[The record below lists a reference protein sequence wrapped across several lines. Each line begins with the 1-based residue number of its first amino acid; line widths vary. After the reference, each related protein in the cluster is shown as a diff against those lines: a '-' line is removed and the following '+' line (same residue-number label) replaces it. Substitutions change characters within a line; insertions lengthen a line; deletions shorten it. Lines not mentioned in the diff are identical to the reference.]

1 MDDSKSAS
9 SFPPSAN
16 TPIDIKIN
24 PVSVDG
30 EQEIVRQKQDSQQS
44 HDSSG
49 AGRFGYLRLFKY
61 STATDYF
68 LILTG
73 ILSGLAAG
81 PPLPILGIIF
91 GELIN
96 EFAEIK
102 EGEPL
107 SPEAA
112 TNFKNTV
119 NLKLRILL
127 GVTIAFF
134 LFTYVCSVC
143 WSMIGERITRKLR
156 EEYLKTTLGQDIAY
170 FDTTTPGEVTN
181 RMTADIQTIQNG
193 TSEKVGLYL
202 QSIAYLISAFA
213 VGFAKNSRLTAI
225 LLCVVPAFTLVV
237 TLCTHFIEKYAI
249 RASDCQSNA
258 GSLAEE
264 MFSNIRVVQAFN
276 SQNRLAG
283 AYTGYLDIA
292 KKWGVKKA
300 VAGAVML
307 GGIFFVAYCGNA
319 LAFWQGAEMIVRDSV
334 EGAGTVYT
342 VIFLVLDSS
351 LVVGEFAP
359 FIQTFSFAAAAG
371 SRIFSA
377 IDRTPAIDSSP
388 NAGTPVTDCLGE
400 MELKSVK
407 FVYPGRPEVTVLDG
421 VSMKIPPGKITAIVG
436 ASGSGKS
443 TIVSLLQRFYDPVS
457 GTVLLDHQ
465 PLPRLNVHG
474 VRRHMGV
481 VMQTPTLFQ
490 ASILDNIGHGLIN
503 TPFANASGEVKERM
517 CLEAAKIAN
526 VDEFIKGLPQGYQ
539 TIVGEGGAGLSGGQ
553 KQRIAI
559 ARAVVSNPKIL
570 LLDEATSA
578 LDSRSERLVQQA
590 LDRVS
595 KQRTTVVVAHR
606 LATVKNADNIFVMSN
621 GKIVE
626 QGTHSEL
633 MYRQGA
639 YYDLVQAQSFSASG
653 LDDRGDLSIQE
664 VLHTF
669 QASASTEEVTIVK
682 EPDETDYKI
691 IEAEKET
698 NQPGWGKKDGRI
710 GTLKLMRRVARMSS
724 PETKWIVTGLLASV
738 IIGSASSVEAVL
750 FANLVDSLSLDGD
763 PDHVLSRAKFYS
775 ALFLVFGVAQFVA
788 YFVSGA
794 AFGWVSETMVHRVRA
809 KVIRGL
815 FPNPDSSSTSNL
827 LRQDIEFFESPATS
841 PSTITATLDSDGNHF
856 SGLTGVVIGT
866 VCSISTNMVIAVV
879 LALVVSWKIAIVILT
894 AVPVML
900 CAGYLRVKIVEEFYD
915 LHQTAYVRSSAIASE
930 AVGAIQTVAALGREA
945 DVLRQYRSLLRE
957 AYAGCL
963 RTIMKGNF
971 WLAFAYTVSYLLY
984 GLAYWWGSRLIS
996 QGEATSKQLFVVLPA
1011 LLFSAQTCGQMFS
1024 LAPDITK
1031 AKLAAVNIF
1040 RILDMR
1046 PKIDTESET
1055 SDSLNNEVAV
1065 AGNVELNDVRFRYP
1079 ANPDIEVLK
1088 GLSLRVEAGS
1098 FCALVGESGCG
1109 KSTVLGLIERFYDPS
1124 SGTILVDSKAISTLP
1139 IRSHRHRIAL
1149 VNQEPALYQGSITFN
1164 ILLGTDRDDATH
1176 EDVIRVCKD
1185 VGMHDFIMSL
1195 PDGYDT
1201 DCGGKGARLSGG
1213 QRQRIAIARALIR
1226 DPQASSTFS
1235 ILLLDE
1241 ATSALDS
1248 ENEKLVQDAL
1258 SKACAG
1264 RTTIAIAH
1272 RLSTVQHADQI
1283 FVLEDGQVVEQGT
1296 HAELMT
1302 IKGKYWTMVEQ
1313 QTIDMRETS

>member
-16 TPIDIKIN
+16 APIDIKIN
-24 PVSVDG
+24 PVSING
-30 EQEIVRQKQDSQQS
+30 EQEIVRQQQDSLQS
-44 HDSSG
+44 LDTSG

-68 LILTG
+68 LILIGT
-73 ILSGLAAG
+73 LSGLAAG
-81 PPLPILGIIF
+81 PPLPILGIVF

-107 SPEAA
+107 SPEAS

-134 LFTYVCSVC
+134 LFTYICSVC

-213 VGFAKNSRLTAI
+213 VGFAKNARLTAI

-237 TLCTHFIEKYAI
+237 TLCTNFIEKYAI

-283 AYTGYLDIA
+283 AYTGYLDIG

-371 SRIFSA
+371 SRLFSA

-407 FVYPGRPEVTVLDG
+407 FVYPSRPDVTVLDG

-443 TIVSLLQRFYDPVS
+443 TIVSLLQRFYDPVN

-465 PLPRLNVHG
+465 PLPRLNVHS

-503 TPFANASGEVKERM
+503 TPFANASAEFKEKM

-559 ARAVVSNPKIL
+559 ARAVVGNPRIL

-606 LATVKNADNIFVMSN
+606 LATVKNADNIMVMSN

-626 QGTHSEL
+626 QGTHNEL
-633 MYRQGA
+633 MRRQGA

-653 LDDRGDLSIQE
+653 LNDDGDLSINKI
-664 VLHTF
+664 LHTF
-669 QASASTEEVTIVK
+669 EASASTDEITVVK
-682 EPDETDYKI
+682 EPDETDCKI
-691 IEAEKET
+691 LEVDKEA
-698 NQPGWGKKDGRI
+698 NQPGLGNKIGRI
-710 GTLKLMRRVARMSS
+710 GTSKLMRRVARMSS
-724 PETKWIVTGLLASV
+724 PETKWIIIGLLASV

-809 KVIRGL
+809 KVIR
-815 FPNPDSSSTSNL
+815 NL
-827 LRQDIEFFESPATS
+827 LRQDIEFFESAETS

-866 VCSISTNMVIAVV
+866 VCSISTNMIISVV

-900 CAGYLRVKIVEEFYD
+900 CAGYLRVKIVEDFYE

-984 GLAYWWGSRLIS
+984 GLAYWWGSRLVS

-1046 PKIDTESET
+1046 PKIDTESDT
-1055 SDSLNNEVAV
+1055 SNSLYNEVAG
-1065 AGNVELNDVRFRYP
+1065 AGSVELNDVRFSYP
-1079 ANPDIEVLK
+1079 TNPDTEVLK

-1098 FCALVGESGCG
+1098 FCALVGGSGCG

-1149 VNQEPALYQGSITFN
+1149 VNQEPALYQGSIAFN
-1164 ILLGTDRDDATH
+1164 ILLGTDRDDATQD
-1176 EDVIRVCKD
+1176 DVIRVCKD

-1226 DPQASSTFS
+1226 DPQ

-1258 SKACAG
+1258 SKACIG

-1283 FVLEDGQVVEQGT
+1283 FVLEEGQVAEQGT

-1302 IKGKYWTMVEQ
+1302 IKGKYWAMVEQ
-1313 QTIDMRETS
+1313 QTIDMRGTS